1 MHIQNFTM
9 KSMDKK
15 KNILFILHLPPPV
28 HGSSLVGQTIR
39 QSKVINSS
47 FECRYINTLVSRSV
61 NETGKK
67 SFIKVFRFVAV
78 WFQLLVE
85 IIKKKPDICYL
96 ALTATGAAFYKDVL
110 LVGLLKLFNI
120 KRIYHLH
127 NKGVALSA
135 SNKINKLLY
144 QFVFKNAEV
153 ILLSNYLYN
162 DIESFVPSTRVHIC
176 PNGIEDTVTVQKP
189 RLKEKEKSVKILFL
203 SNLIESKGVL
213 VLLKAC
219 EIISQK
225 GIDFEC
231 DFVGAEGDLSAKQ
244 FNEKVSQMQL
254 TSKVNYLGKKFGNEK
269 QNAFATADIF
279 AFPTYYSN
287 ECFPLVLLEA
297 MCNGLPVISTFEG
310 GIPDIVEQ
318 GVTGF
323 LISQKDENSLADK
336 LEELIRNQEL
346 RQKMGSNGRK
356 KFETEFKQ
364 EIFEK
369 RMIGIIQKTCIN

>member
-96 ALTATGAAFYKDVL
+96 ALTATGAAFYNDVL